1 LAWQRNGLTAG
12 SQDSTL
18 KADRIGG
25 LSDGT
30 PKEAEQAKNL
40 DPPQPYPQAGATEA
54 GPEAGEIDKFLH
66 LAAQAHAILTRER
79 GDLPKLPRASGY

>member
-1 LAWQRNGLTAG
+1 MLTHSDFTTPREGTPSRHRIKPRHTLLAWQRNGLTAG

-54 GPEAGEIDKFLH
+54 GPEAGEID
-66 LAAQAHAILTRER
+66 
-79 GDLPKLPRASGY
+79 